1 MAGIM
6 DTLLKGLA
14 STDNVKD
21 YQHASRIFVNSNM
34 LRSPKYAFMFYVI
47 FDYNDSDSGLATP
60 MSRGAQ
66 IGALCKSAQLP
77 KYTIDTQ
84 ANNAYNRTVVSQKR
98 LKYDPVS
105 LKFHDD
111 SDDIIR
117 EFWYDYMSFY
127 YRDSDYQTPIYSQ
140 PHKYDD
146 RQKDAWGYGLRTQ
159 QTQEIDL
166 QGAGSSDYHPLKAIR
181 IYSFYRKRF
190 SEYTLINPIITSFRH
205 GEHSNEGSNLLEH
218 EMTVQ
223 YEAVKYS
230 VGYVSPDNF
239 GDSMLL
245 LYDMT
250 PSSLSAGGT
259 RSIFGTGGLIQTIDN
274 TINDLANGNYAA
286 AFLKINRAQQT
297 FAGSSIKQVLRD
309 EGLDM
314 INRAVRTGS
323 NPLSTVNAPSVAG
336 STGLGL
342 GLLAIAAGG
351 VPTVST
357 NRTGQ
362 QNNVGPQITLAR
374 STPATTDQ
382 ASAGADY
389 RAISNGQLVAQVY
402 NPVQQKPQF
411 PQLPTSTV
419 NTRTGARSPDSIT
432 PVTPREVAVQNINLN
447 KAGVVVSG
455 TKQGTPAIQ
464 TPPKPAVL
472 GVTNPAVLG
481 LAFTATVEEYA
492 TAEAEQRPARVEYLR
507 AQIQSLVSSPEVT
520 RLLANDAVNRETLD
534 TYIQDL
540 YNPGYGLTKYNN
552 DPNAFAAAK
561 NILFTK
567 IASIATPE
575 SLKFTNDLMAA
586 LGAANAAVTDEQ
598 KTQAFLK
605 LKELLRNPLLISA
618 TQNIFDVFAY
628 ANALASNLAS
638 IGSPDWPDSKD
649 FEIQR

>member
-14 STDNVKD
+14 STDSVKD

-47 FDYNDSDSGLATP
+47 FDYNDSEAGLATP

-77 KYTIDTQ
+77 KYTIEAQ
-84 ANNAYNRTVVSQKR
+84 SNNAYNRTVVSQKR

-140 PHKYDD
+140 DHKYVD

-166 QGAGSSDYHPLKAIR
+166 IGSSDYHPLKAIR

-190 SEYTLINPIITSFRH
+190 SEYTLINPIITAFRH
-205 GEHSNEGSNLLEH
+205 GEHSNEGSNLMEH

-223 YEAVKYS
+223 YEAVKYA

-250 PSSLSAGGT
+250 PSSLSRGGSI
-259 RSIFGTGGLIQTIDN
+259 RSVFGTGGLIQTINN
-274 TINDLANGNYAA
+274 TVNDLANGNYAA
-286 AFLKINRAQQT
+286 AFLKINRTQQT
-297 FAGSSIKQVLRD
+297 FAGSSIRQVLRD

-314 INRAVRTGS
+314 VNRAVRTGT
-323 NPLSTVNAPSVAG
+323 NPLSTVNAPTVA
-336 STGLGL
+336 SSSGLAL
-342 GLLAIAAGG
+342 GLLSIAAGG

-362 QNNVGPQITLAR
+362 QNNIGPQITLAR
-374 STPATTDQ
+374 STPATIDQ
-382 ASAGADY
+382 ASPSIDY

-402 NPVQQKPQF
+402 NPAQQRPQF
-411 PQLPTSTV
+411 PQLSTST
-419 NTRTGARSPDSIT
+419 TAIRAGTRSPDSIT
-432 PVTPREVAVQNINLN
+432 PVTPREVAAQNINLN
-447 KAGVVVSG
+447 KSGVVVSG
-455 TKQGTPAIQ
+455 AKQGTPAVQ
-464 TPPKPAVL
+464 TPPKPTVL

-481 LAFTATVEEYA
+481 LAFSATLEQYA
-492 TAEAEQRPARVEYLR
+492 IAEAEQRPDRMEYLR
-507 AQIQSLVSSPEVT
+507 AQIQSLVSSPEVV
-520 RLLANDAVNRETLD
+520 RLLANDAVNREALD
-534 TYIQDL
+534 TFIQDL

-552 DPNAFAAAK
+552 DAVAWAAAK
-561 NILFTK
+561 NVLFTK
-567 IASIATPE
+567 IESIATPE
-575 SLKFTNDLMAA
+575 SLKFTNDLMEA
-586 LGAANAAVTDEQ
+586 LGAANAAVTDQE
-598 KTQAFLK
+598 KTQAFIK
-605 LKELLRNPLLISA
+605 LKELLRNSLLISA

-638 IGSPDWPDSKD
+638 DGNPTWPDSKD